1 MMPFEATGPGKFDR
15 AAVRAG
21 ALALALIVAGPAAAR
36 TATFTSSASYDA
48 GTLGAFSTA
57 GDTAGALVT
66 LNNWIGL
73 LFDQPFGT
81 SRSDSVSIFTLPP
94 PVGDARITVS
104 FGRLLAGVPL
114 FVDTRSFNAG
124 NTLTVSNL
132 FQQGCFAL
140 GGCNYIF
147 IETTRQRR
155 GAPGATIDYVS
166 VNGEPTEVV
175 EPTPE
180 PAVWALMMMGF
191 AAIAMRLK
199 SRRQLVLQP
208 A

>member
-1 MMPFEATGPGKFDR
+1 MPRSRVLTKASR
-15 AAVRAG
+15 AASA
-21 ALALALIVAGPAAAR
+21 ALALAFLTAAPAAAR
-36 TATFTSSASYDA
+36 TASFYSSTPYDGSALTTLSSATDGA
-48 GTLGAFSTA
+48 GPTITL
-57 GDTAGALVT
+57 D
-66 LNNWIGL
+66 NWIAL
-73 LFDQPFGT
+73 LFETPFGT

-94 PVGDARITVS
+94 RVGDARVTVS
-104 FGRLLAGVPL
+104 FGRLVAGLPV
-114 FVDTRSFNAG
+114 FVETKSFNAG
-124 NTLTVSNL
+124 ATFTIGNL

-180 PAVWALMMMGF
+180 PAVWAMMMMGF
-191 AAIAMRLK
+191 AAIAWRMK
-199 SRRQLVLQP
+199 AARRRKASP